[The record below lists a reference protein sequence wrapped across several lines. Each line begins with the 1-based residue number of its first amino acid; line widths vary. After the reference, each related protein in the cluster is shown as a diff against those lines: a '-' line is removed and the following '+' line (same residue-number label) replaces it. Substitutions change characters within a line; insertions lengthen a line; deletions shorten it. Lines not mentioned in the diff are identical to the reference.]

1 MSLLQHVAAAFT
13 GVSTDYSRTL
23 TAGGNRVA
31 IVCIQQEGGTGNT
44 FTATLDGV
52 AMTSMG
58 GGFSGQVVSAGNS
71 QHLAWFAL
79 FEANLGEGSVTL
91 NATSSTAE
99 DNTSVHFFLLD
110 DAEQSF
116 SFLGAAVDYETGT
129 DNPKAVSINGSP
141 SSNYTAIA
149 VAGCGNEGD
158 YTLTYDG
165 VAPDST
171 QEVDNGAT
179 TTGASAV
186 WESQDLNGNNQI
198 SASFS
203 GTVNRSTL
211 AAMLVDTVAAQVP
224 GRQRREFVEKVSPGN
239 IQLSDRYLE
248 TRLLIPDSY
257 QALVTCDMNRVST
270 VIVELFELD
279 GTPAGSVTDDFS
291 PNDDTEHVIP
301 FTTAV
306 ANTIVK
312 IGHSSVTGN
321 TANGVLMAFD
331 SEIQTSL
338 GGNPQDEGTV

>member
-1 MSLLQHVAAAFT
+1 MSLLQHIAAQATGTSTTLSRSISAGDNRLAF
-13 GVSTDYSRTL
+13 
-23 TAGGNRVA
+23 
-31 IVCIQQEGGTGNT
+31 VCVQQEGDLANT

-52 AMTSMG
+52 AMTAME
-58 GGFSGQVVSAGNS
+58 GGFSGQVASAGAT
-71 QHLAWFAL
+71 QHLAWFML
-79 FEANLGEGSVTL
+79 QEDNLTTGTVDL
-91 NATSSTAE
+91 VVTSSTAE
-99 DNTSVHFFLLD
+99 DNTSVHYFLLD

-129 DNPKAVSINGSP
+129 DNPKTVSINGSP

-149 VAGCGNEGD
+149 VVGCGNEGD

-171 QEVDNGAT
+171 QEVDSGAT

-203 GTVNRSTL
+203 GTVNRSAL

-224 GRQRREFVEKVSPGN
+224 GRQRREFVEKVAPGN
-239 IQLSDRYLE
+239 IQITDRYLE
-248 TRLLIPDSY
+248 TRLLVVDNY
-257 QALVTCDMNRVST
+257 QALVTCDMNRQST

-279 GTPAGSVTDDFS
+279 GTPAGSVTDDFG

-301 FTTAV
+301 FTTSV